1 MAAEDDEEDEEE
13 EQVNAA
19 DAFFAMTEVIVK
31 RERERETTVIHR
43 LLVKLMHA
51 SSGRSCWWRTH
62 ARTHKNTSNGTA
74 VTLCT
79 GTGQ

>member
-31 RERERETTVIHR
+31 RERERNYSYTQ
-43 LLVKLMHA
+43 
-51 SSGRSCWWRTH
+51 
-62 ARTHKNTSNGTA
+62 TA
-74 VTLCT
+74 CQVDACE
-79 GTGQ
+79 QW